1 MRKSYFI
8 IFGIISNI
16 FFAQSLTG
24 VGFQKDIKEYW
35 AINVQI
41 NSQDDITVSYPS
53 LGCSGKWVLI
63 NEDKNLTLLKE
74 IITFGADK
82 CIHENYI
89 FMTRDELS
97 PTTFR
102 FYVYENKG
110 DEIPYAIGVLEK

>member
-1 MRKSYFI
+1 MNKIYFF
-8 IFGIISNI
+8 IFGLISNI
-16 FFAQSLTG
+16 ISAQSLTG

-41 NSQDDITVSYPS
+41 NSQSDIDVSYPS
-53 LGCSGKWVLI
+53 LGCSGKWVFI
-63 NEDKNLTLLKE
+63 KEDKNLTILKE

-82 CIHENYI
+82 CIPENYI

-102 FYVYENKG
+102 FYIYENKG
-110 DEIPYAIGVLEK
+110 DEIPYAVGVLAK